1 MSTYK
6 RCSRCV
12 MDTTDPD
19 IFFDE
24 KGFCNHCTKYFDA
37 ESKFV
42 FKHDEGKK
50 KLKEIV
56 ERIKESGRGKDYDCI
71 FGVSGGVDSSY
82 VAFLAWK
89 NGLRVLLTHFDNGW
103 NSPVGEKNVQAIVNK
118 TGFNIIKG
126 KADFDEFRDLQI
138 AFLKASVVDIEMITD
153 HAIAAWIYKLAA
165 REGIKYILSGT
176 NFVTESIMPK
186 AWGHQKNDLTNL
198 KSIHK
203 RFGKVKL
210 RTFPT
215 MSLLERVSYRFFK
228 GIRFVSLLDYA
239 DYDKQEA
246 KRILKQEFGWQ
257 DYGGKHHES
266 IFTKF
271 YQSYILPRKFGID
284 KRKAHLSNLICSGQI
299 SRSEA
304 VEELEKALYS
314 EEDLAQ
320 DKQYVLGRLGLSEE
334 EFEQIMDLP
343 IKKHSDYGSDEWIY
357 EMLRRL
363 ERVYRFF
370 GGTR

>member
-1 MSTYK
+1 
-6 RCSRCV
+6 
-12 MDTTDPD
+12 
-19 IFFDE
+19 
-24 KGFCNHCTKYFDA
+24 
-37 ESKFV
+37 
-42 FKHDEGKK
+42 
-50 KLKEIV
+50 
-56 ERIKESGRGKDYDCI
+56 
-71 FGVSGGVDSSY
+71 
-82 VAFLAWK
+82 
-89 NGLRVLLTHFDNGW
+89 
-103 NSPVGEKNVQAIVNK
+103 
-118 TGFNIIKG
+118 
-126 KADFDEFRDLQI
+126 
-138 AFLKASVVDIEMITD
+138 MITD
-153 HAIAAWIYKLAA
+153 HALAAWIYKLAA
-165 REGIKYILSGT
+165 RRGIKYILSGT

-198 KSIHK
+198 KGIHK
-203 RFGKVKL
+203 SFGKVEL
-210 RTFPT
+210 RTIPT
-215 MSLLERVSYRFFK
+215 MSLLERVGYRFFK
-228 GIRFVSLLDYA
+228 GTRFVSLLDYA

-246 KRILKQEFGWQ
+246 KRILKQEFGWE

-304 VEELEKALYS
+304 VEELEKPLYS
-314 EEDLAQ
+314 KEELAQ

-343 IKKHSDYGSDEWIY
+343 IKKHSDYGSDERIY
-357 EMLRRL
+357 EILRRL